1 MKKDSKAVFV
11 GEAVEVT
18 LIGNGGEKDDEHG

>member
-11 GEAVEVT
+11 GEVAEVT
-18 LIGNGGEKDDEHG
+18 LIGNGGEKDDEFS